1 FGTSKTSILRRR
13 NALIDKLAKYIGYV

>member
-1 FGTSKTSILRRR
+1 TSILRRR